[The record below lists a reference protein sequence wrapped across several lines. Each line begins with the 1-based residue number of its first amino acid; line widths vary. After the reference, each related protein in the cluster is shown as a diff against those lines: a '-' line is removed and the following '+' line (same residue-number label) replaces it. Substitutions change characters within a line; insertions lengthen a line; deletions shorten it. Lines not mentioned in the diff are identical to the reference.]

1 MAPAALALLFAS
13 LPAHAG
19 APKPPKD
26 LKEEWVA
33 AGASSQTVL
42 VQDAKGTSL
51 LSLVDTAGTLSL
63 VRVDAVSGLITWQ
76 TDVVPGVGWG
86 SFDVRGDEILLEGT
100 RLVDGAPQVASVSA
114 ASGQRAWTRPVDPG
128 VRLAFGDSGGRALS
142 GGCQLTVLGDDGHEV
157 VTLHGVAIQQG
168 LDSLCSASPRLLGEV
183 AGRWVVEVPTPGDR
197 WRLEAVGPKG
207 EGWTADLGALL
218 AAPEVDWRTGL
229 FWSRSAEGLV
239 FCRFNLATGQVAWKS
254 AREVTTCQPVVRA
267 VTGPLGAPAVLVQA
281 CDALTLIDPHD
292 GATMWQVN
300 DGTGD
305 AVVDGEPFGLP
316 EWVQPTETG
325 RQLRWVDANG
335 RPHGRATVEPEAY
348 GVPVAEGVLTR
359 SPTRVALVGRD
370 GADLWALALGKPRW
384 AFAGDLLVLAPELGE
399 LRLVVERATG
409 EILGQFAGGE
419 VIGWVPIPGSESQ
432 RLLFVQG
439 QSLRALKVIVQP

>member
-1 MAPAALALLFAS
+1 MASAAVALLFAC
-13 LPAHAG
+13 LPALAG

-26 LKEEWVA
+26 LKETWVA

-42 VQDAKGTSL
+42 VQDKLGASL
-51 LSLVDTAGTLSL
+51 LSLVDTAGTRSL
-63 VRVDAVSGLITWQ
+63 VRVDGVSGLITWQ

-86 SFDVRGDEILLEGT
+86 SFAVRDDEILLEGT
-100 RLVDGAPQVASVSA
+100 RLADGAPQVASVSL

-128 VRLAFGDSGGRALS
+128 VRLEFGDYGGRALRAA
-142 GGCQLTVLGDDGHEV
+142 CQLTVLGDDGHEV
-157 VTLHGVAIQQG
+157 VSLRGVTLRDG
-168 LDSLCSASPRLLGEV
+168 LDTLCSASPRLLGEV
-183 AGRWVVEVPTPGDR
+183 AGRWIVEVPTPGDS
-197 WRLEAVGPKG
+197 WRLEAVSARGD
-207 EGWTADLGALL
+207 GWVADLGSLL

-239 FCRFNLATGQVAWKS
+239 FRRFNLATGQVAWKS
-254 AREVTTCQPVVRA
+254 AREVTTCQPIVRP
-267 VTGPLGAPAVLVQA
+267 VPGPLGAPAVLVQA
-281 CDALTLIDPHD
+281 CDALTLLDPHD

-335 RPHGRATVEPEAY
+335 RPDGRATVEPEAF

-359 SPTRVALVGRD
+359 SPTRVALVGKD
-370 GADLWALALGKPRW
+370 GAEAWSIPMGKPRW
-384 AFAGDLLVLAPELGE
+384 AFAGDLLVVAPELGE
-399 LRLVVERATG
+399 VRLVVRRATG
-409 EILGQFAGGE
+409 EVLGQFAGGE
-419 VIGWVPIPGSESQ
+419 VIGWVPIPGSETQ
-432 RLLFVQG
+432 RLLFTQG
-439 QSLRALKVIVQP
+439 ESLRAVKVVVRP